1 FVFARAG
8 IAPNSAPVVASKRL
22 IVRSSA
28 QISNCAPSAMKTAA
42 SNGAD
47 CFEIVLT
54 SLPLGILQSLTA
66 LSEPQETSVWPSGL
80 KARERINP
88 LYLNKPFG
96 SIFLASFLDGFD
108 FSFVKSQRLRAPSA
122 PPEAR

>member
-1 FVFARAG
+1 MFVFARAG
-8 IAPNSAPVVASKRL
+8 IASNSAPVVASKRL

-54 SLPLGILQSLTA
+54 SLPLGILQIRAA
-66 LSEPQETSVWPSGL
+66 LSEPQETSDLPSGL
-80 KARERINP
+80 NARERTQP
-88 LYLNKPFG
+88 LW
-96 SIFLASFLDGFD
+96 
-108 FSFVKSQRLRAPSA
+108 PSKGIGA
-122 PPEAR
+122 IA